1 MAEKGFRTEEDT
13 LGPIKVPAQA
23 YYGAQ
28 TMRAAQNF
36 PVSAIRA
43 EEVFIRATAMVKKA
57 AASANT
63 GLGLL
68 TRRKGAAIM
77 RAASEVISEK
87 EKGTGRLLDQFIVDV
102 YQAGAGTSHNM
113 NANEVIANRA
123 IEILRGG
130 RGDYSIIHPND
141 DVNMSQSTNDTFPTS
156 MRVAAL
162 LSSAGLLKALKGLKM
177 ELNRKARKFNS
188 IIKSGRTHLQDAVP
202 VSLGSDF
209 ASYASTIDSSMA
221 RIKRASEGLKRIG
234 LGGTATG
241 TGLNTHPS
249 YRQRVVREL
258 SKISAIKGLKKAPD
272 RGAAFEALSSMSDFS
287 SFSASLKDLA
297 IDLTKI
303 ANDLRLL
310 SSGPRTGLSEI
321 RLPAVQPGSSIMPGK
336 VNPVM
341 AEMLNMVCF
350 QVIGNDLAVTMAAQ
364 AGQFELNVMGPVINY
379 NILQSIKILTNAIS
393 AFSEKCVKGI
403 EADRKRC
410 EQYFESSVGL
420 ATVLNP
426 FIGYEKAA
434 GVAKESATTGKT
446 IKEVVIEKGIMGE
459 KEWKRLLAPKRVT
472 GPMDIK
478 AVKKKGR

>member
-1 MAEKGFRTEEDT
+1 MAKQAKKGFRTEEDT
-13 LGPIKVPAQA
+13 LGPVQVPARA

-28 TMRAAQNF
+28 TMRAVQNF
-36 PVSAIRA
+36 PISGIRA

-68 TRRKGAAIM
+68 SRRKGAAIM
-77 RAASEVISEK
+77 RAASEVMAGE
-87 EKGTGRLLDQFIVDV
+87 LHDQFIVDA

-123 IEILRGG
+123 IERLGG
-130 RGDYSIIHPND
+130 RRGDYSIIHPND
-141 DVNMSQSTNDTFPTS
+141 DVNMSQSTNDTFPTA

-162 LSSAGLLKALKGLKM
+162 LSFIGLIEALKTLKR
-177 ELNRKARKFNS
+177 EFNKKAIKFNQ

-209 ASYASTIDSSMA
+209 AAYAVTVESAME
-221 RIKRASEGLKRIG
+221 RIKRASDGLKKIG

-241 TGLNTHPS
+241 TGLNTLPS
-249 YRQRVVREL
+249 YRGKVLREL
-258 SKISAIKGLKKAPD
+258 SKISGIKGLKKASHT
-272 RGAAFEALSSMSDFS
+272 GAAFEALSSMSDFS
-287 SFSASLKDLA
+287 SFSGALRDLSV
-297 IDLTKI
+297 DLIKI

-341 AEMLNMVCF
+341 AEMLNMVSF
-350 QVIGNDLAVTMAAQ
+350 QVIGNDTAVAMAAQ
-364 AGQFELNVMGPVINY
+364 AGQFELNVMGPVINH
-379 NILQSIKILTNAIS
+379 NILQSIKILTNALT
-393 AFSEKCVKGI
+393 AFTGRCVKGI
-403 EADRKRC
+403 EADRERC
-410 EQYFESSVGL
+410 EKYFESSVGL

-434 GVAKESATTGKT
+434 AVAKESVMRGKT
-446 IKEVVIEKGIMGE
+446 IKEVVLEKGIMTE
-459 KEWKRLLAPKRVT
+459 KEWKRLLTPERVT
-472 GPMDIK
+472 GPMEIK
-478 AVKKKGR
+478 GAKKRRR